1 MGYDFLNASAS
12 AKLLNLSSNFA
23 ALVLFALKGHVWWH
37 MALPLALANIVGSL
51 LGTRLALRHGA
62 SFVRLVFIGVVTALI
77 GKTGYD
83 AWMIWQT
90 LG

>member
-1 MGYDFLNASAS
+1 
-12 AKLLNLSSNFA
+12 
-23 ALVLFALKGHVWWH
+23 
-37 MALPLALANIVGSL
+37 
-51 LGTRLALRHGA
+51 LALRHGA